1 MKNNDKK
8 PTSIVVFGATGDLA
22 KRKLFP
28 AFFNLFLEGWM
39 PDEFELLSLGRTEH
53 TQEEFRTYILEN
65 IKNFSRIKNFSEEK
79 WNTFSQK
86 IRFVRFD
93 ITQEESFVQLK
104 NQLDTIDVNLGTRAN
119 RLFYLSVAP
128 SFIEKVSNNLK
139 KIGLADN
146 VDKDRMIIEKPFGY
160 DKESALALNKL
171 LAQNFQEEQIYR
183 IDHYLGK
190 ENVQNILAFRFGNT
204 IFEPLW
210 NNKYIDSVQITVA
223 ETVGVEDR
231 GGYYDGSGAL
241 RDMIQNHLM
250 QILCMVAMEAP
261 MIFESTEIRNR
272 KVDVLKSVRRIDPED
287 INHYTVRAQYTAGEI
302 DGQPKQG
309 YLQEPGVNPHS
320 NTETYVAMKFYVD
333 NERWN
338 GVPFYMR
345 TGKRMSEKAS
355 SVVISFKEVPCT
367 TFNNGINQLQPNKL
381 TIDIQPEM
389 DIKLSF
395 MTKKPGLDMKLKP
408 AEMVFDYFECSPDTP
423 EAYETLLLDAL
434 DGDST
439 LFMRSDQV
447 EEAWDVIA
455 NIQTAWEK
463 GNVSKMYTYPAG
475 SSGPEEADELLKRQ
489 GHHWLSNSP
498 ITLKTEINA

>member
-8 PTSIVVFGATGDLA
+8 PTSIVIFGATGDLA

-28 AFFNLFLEGWM
+28 AFFNLFLDGWM
-39 PDEFELLSLGRTEH
+39 PEDFELLSLGRTEH
-53 TQEEFRTYILEN
+53 TQEEFRNYILEN
-65 IKNFSRIKNFSEEK
+65 INDFSRIKNFSEEK
-79 WNTFSQK
+79 WNQFKEK
-86 IRFVRFD
+86 IKFVRFD
-93 ITQEESFVQLK
+93 ITQEESFIQLK
-104 NQLDTIDVNLGTRAN
+104 NQLDGIDAKLGARAN

-128 SFIEKVSNNLK
+128 SFIEKVSKSLK
-139 KIGLADN
+139 ENGLAN
-146 VDKDRMIIEKPFGY
+146 NMNQDRMIIEKPFGY
-160 DKESALALNKL
+160 DKDSAVALNAM
-171 LAQNFQEEQIYR
+171 LAQTFKEEQIYR

-250 QILCMVAMEAP
+250 QILCMVAMEPPTA
-261 MIFESTEIRNR
+261 FESTEIRNR
-272 KVDVLKSVRRIDPED
+272 KVDVLKSVRRINLED
-287 INHYTVRAQYTAGEI
+287 INHYTVRAQYTEGEI
-302 DGQPKQG
+302 DGKKKLG
-309 YLQEPGVNPHS
+309 YLAEPGVNPNS

-333 NERWN
+333 NERWK

-345 TGKRMSEKAS
+345 TGKRMSKKES
-355 SVVISFKEVPCT
+355 SIVISFKEVPCT
-367 TFNNGINQLQPNKL
+367 TFQDGIKKLQPNKL
-381 TIDIQPEM
+381 TINIQPEM
-389 DIKLSF
+389 DINLLF

-408 AEMVFDYFECSPDTP
+408 AEMVFDYFECAPDTP

-455 NIQTAWEK
+455 NIQTAWK
-463 GNVSKMYTYPAG
+463 NGSVSKMVTYPAG
-475 SSGPEEADELLKRQ
+475 SSGPEAADELLKRQ
-489 GHHWLSNSP
+489 GHNWLSNSNE
-498 ITLKTEINA
+498 TLKTKKDA